1 MYKLLNY
8 QREEKHTDLYSEK
21 LAKSM
26 HLAFQKDDKAFEPLN
41 QNYGILFA
49 KAYEAENEVLH
60 PKQLINSWLLNA
72 KNDEFVVVAV
82 RVNPD
87 GSADEISKGS
97 ILVFESKNLLEYT
110 ELPLLQ
116 LSDETIV
123 DVTAN
128 YDALADQYLI
138 NWQEENGSCYQV
150 AVADFTSKVDL
161 SNKKEIDKLPLEDF
175 TGFET
180 EIEGVIPRNTIKI
193 SDELG
198 DYLVKKLITPHNI
211 EIKLPETIEASSQD
225 ELDAVRATAVYSD
238 GTTAT
243 KKVDW
248 FSREIDFD
256 KPGEYEIKGKI
267 HQDHYP
273 FPIAWDR
280 ADPCVGKWNGKYYFI
295 ATNDADGNNS
305 LYIREADTIPE
316 LVTAQEIR
324 ILDTQQYPEFK
335 SLLWAPE
342 FHIVN
347 NRLYIFHA
355 GSSNGFVEQACQV
368 MALKEGGN
376 PLIREDWEKPKMSV
390 KTDGK
395 PLIEAGKGITLD
407 MTVIPNKGRYFAS
420 WSHRPLQPNDL
431 GAWICFAE
439 IDPDEPW
446 KLISDIITIAKPDY
460 GWDNNHTPV
469 VEGPYPLIRDGKIFL
484 TISGAAV
491 DSTYAV
497 GLLTADVES
506 DLLDPN
512 SWVKTNYPLLTL
524 NDVEGEYGPGHN
536 AYVID
541 EDGDVWNTYHARP
554 GLNEPRSSGVR
565 RVHFDVDGYPVL
577 ALTEEKDLN
586 PDLTIVSATIIVK

>member
-8 QREEKHTDLYSEK
+8 QREEKHTDIYSEK

-26 HLAFQKDDKAFEPLN
+26 HLAFQKNNEAFEALN
-41 QNYGILFA
+41 QNFGILFA

-60 PKQLINSWLLNA
+60 PKQLVNSWLLNA

-87 GSADEISKGS
+87 GSPDEISKGS
-97 ILVFESKNLLEYT
+97 ILVFESKNLVEYI
-110 ELPLLQ
+110 ELPLLK
-116 LSDETIV
+116 LSDQTIV
-123 DVTAN
+123 DVSAN
-128 YDALADQYLI
+128 YDSSSEQYVI
-138 NWQEENGSCYQV
+138 NWQEDNGSCFQV
-150 AVADFTSKVDL
+150 NVSDFKSEADLT
-161 SNKKEIDKLPLEDF
+161 NKKEIDQLPLEDF
-175 TGFET
+175 AGFET
-180 EIEGVIPRNTIKI
+180 DIEGVIPRNTIEI

-211 EIKLPETIEASSQD
+211 EIQLPESIEVSSEE
-225 ELDAVRATAVYSD
+225 ELNAVRATAVYSD

-243 KKVDW
+243 KKIDW
-248 FSREIDFD
+248 FASEIDFD
-256 KPGEYEIKGKI
+256 KPGEYELKGKI

-305 LYIREADTIPE
+305 LYIREADTIPG

-347 NRLYIFHA
+347 DRLYIFHA
-355 GSSNGFVEQACQV
+355 GSSDGFVEQACQV

-376 PLIREDWEKPKMSV
+376 PLIREDWEKPRMSV
-390 KTDGK
+390 KTDGQ

-407 MTVIPNKGRYFAS
+407 MTIIPNKGRYFAS

-431 GAWICFAE
+431 GAWICLAE
-439 IDPDEPW
+439 IDPEEPW

-491 DSTYAV
+491 DSTYVV
-497 GLLTADVES
+497 GILTADVDA
-506 DLLDPN
+506 DLLDPS
-512 SWVKTNYPLLTL
+512 SWIKSNYPILTL
-524 NDVEGEYGPGHN
+524 NDVEGEYGTGHN

-554 GLNEPRSSGVR
+554 GVNQPRSSGVR

-586 PDLTIVSATIIVK
+586 PDLTIVSATITVK

>member
-26 HLAFQKDDKAFEPLN
+26 HLAFQKDDKPFEALN
-41 QNYGILFA
+41 QNFGILFA
-49 KAYEAENEVLH
+49 KAYEADNEVLH
-60 PKQLINSWLLNA
+60 PKQLTNSWLLEAENGQ
-72 KNDEFVVVAV
+72 FIVVGV

-87 GSADEISKGS
+87 GSADETSKGH
-97 ILVFESKNLLEYT
+97 ILVFESANLIEYK
-110 ELPLLQ
+110 ELPLLK
-116 LSDETIV
+116 LSEKTIV

-128 YDALADQYLI
+128 YDESLNQYVI
-138 NWQEENGSCYQV
+138 NWQEDNGSCYRIS
-150 AVADFTSKVDL
+150 VADFTSEVNL
-161 SNKKEIDKLPLEDF
+161 SSKEEIDELPLENFD
-175 TGFET
+175 GFET
-180 EIEGVIPRNTIKI
+180 DIEGVIPRNTIEI

-211 EIKLPETIEASSQD
+211 EINLPESIEVSSQD
-225 ELDAVRATAVYSD
+225 ELADVKATAVYSD
-238 GTTAT
+238 GTTAE
-243 KKVDW
+243 KRIDW
-248 FSREIDFD
+248 FTDGIDFD
-256 KPGEYEIKGKI
+256 QPGEYELKGKV
-267 HQDHYP
+267 HQDQYP

-280 ADPCVGKWNGKYYFI
+280 ADPCVGKWNGKYLFI

-305 LYIREADTIPE
+305 LYIRQADTIPE

-347 NRLYIFHA
+347 DRLYIFHA
-355 GSSNGFVEQACQV
+355 GSSDGFTEQACQV

-376 PLIREDWEKPKMSV
+376 PLIREDWEKPKMCV
-390 KTDGK
+390 KINGK
-395 PLIEAGKGITLD
+395 PIIENGISLD
-407 MTVIPNKGRYFAS
+407 MTVIPNKGRYYVS
-420 WSHRPLQPNDL
+420 WSHRPLTPNDL

-439 IDPDEPW
+439 IDPDKPW
-446 KLISDIITIAKPDY
+446 QLISDVITIAKPDY

-491 DSTYAV
+491 DSTYVV
-497 GLLTADVES
+497 GLLTADVDS
-506 DLLDPN
+506 DLLDPA

-541 EDGDVWNTYHARP
+541 EYGDVWNTYHARP
-554 GLNEPRSSGVR
+554 GLNAPRSSGIR

-586 PDLTIVSATIIVK
+586 PDLTIVSAKVTVK